1 MTIYSFLTSTFGLHT
16 PHECY
21 NMEIA
26 DFVPVCGSMKRYR
39 RKRSTYHKLKRG
51 KEVSDCSSVENGC
64 MLRPK
69 VKMVEE
75 EIPKA
80 HHQPPTN
87 KIRLSINLWKRLRNA
102 YVQRML
108 GLAEHVAHLNN
119 GEICFLKKI
128 HDDEVQLLLAS

>member
-1 MTIYSFLTSTFGLHT
+1 
-16 PHECY
+16 
-21 NMEIA
+21 MEIA
-26 DFVPVCGSMKRYR
+26 DFVPVCGSMKKYR
-39 RKRSTYHKLKRG
+39 RKISTYHKLKSG
-51 KEVSDCSSVENGC
+51 TEVSDDCSVENGC

-75 EIPKA
+75 EIQKA
-80 HHQPPTN
+80 HQP

-128 HDDEVQLLLAS
+128 HDDEVQLLSSLKTRRRIDKVMADTFMSV